1 MNLGGEAADQVVR
14 YSLEGIDHGL
24 RLSGT
29 MAKNLAVFL
38 AAVMKNNQKSYGRI
52 SMARMLREN
61 RPLKFFTVPS
71 NRIHEFAKEA
81 KKRGLPY
88 VVIRDRK
95 NPKLC
100 ELMAFAD
107 DVAKVNRVMDQM
119 ELDFLK
125 SENGEA
131 VQENVREAE
140 RKDPF
145 GNSQEAERTA
155 QTKKNSRKA
164 EGTTQSGIDSTVKT
178 ETMEMPEGEIQFELS
193 DFEDDF
199 NVGELP
205 GMGRSEMSGYGMD
218 ETEMENFT
226 KAQEG
231 RNLSEP
237 SSRSNGISS
246 GQGEQSKKPSV
257 RKELEQIRQEKQ
269 EAGKK
274 RAQKDK
280 SRGNGNRRSRKKMKI
295 KEKGR

>member
-1 MNLGGEAADQVVR
+1 MNFGGEAADQVVR

-24 RLSGT
+24 RLSGS

-61 RPLKFFTVPS
+61 RPMKFFTIPS
-71 NRIHEFAKEA
+71 DRIHEFAKEA

-95 NPKLC
+95 NPGLC
-100 ELMAFAD
+100 ELMVFAD
-107 DVAKVNRVMDQM
+107 DAAKVNRVMDQM

-131 VQENVREAE
+131 VQENVGETVE
-140 RKDPF
+140 SHMPGKPK
-145 GNSQEAERTA
+145 EAERTA
-155 QTKKNSRKA
+155 QP
-164 EGTTQSGIDSTVKT
+164 EQSSTVKT
-178 ETMEMPEGEIQFELS
+178 ETVEMPDGEVQFELS

-205 GMGRSEMSGYGMD
+205 GMGRSGMD
-218 ETEMENFT
+218 EPEMDGPEMGNFT
-226 KAQEG
+226 RAQEG

-237 SSRSNGISS
+237 SSRSSGISS
-246 GQGEQSKKPSV
+246 AQGEQNRKPSV
-257 RKELEQIRQEKQ
+257 RKELDEIRQEKQ
-269 EAGKK
+269 EAKK
-274 RAQKDK
+274 RNQKDRG
-280 SRGNGNRRSRKKMKI
+280 RGNGNRRIRKKMKT

>member
-100 ELMAFAD
+100 ELMVFAD
-107 DVAKVNRVMDQM
+107 DAAKVNRVMDQM

-155 QTKKNSRKA
+155 QP
-164 EGTTQSGIDSTVKT
+164 DSTIKT
-178 ETMEMPEGEIQFELS
+178 ETVEMPEGEIQFELS

-226 KAQEG
+226 QAQEG

-237 SSRSNGISS
+237 SSRSSGISS
-246 GQGEQSKKPSV
+246 GQGEQNKKPSV

-274 RAQKDK
+274 RDQKDK

>member
-100 ELMAFAD
+100 ELMVFAD
-107 DVAKVNRVMDQM
+107 DAAKVNRVMDQM

-125 SENGEA
+125 SKNGEA

-145 GNSQEAERTA
+145 GNSQETERTA
-155 QTKKNSRKA
+155 QP
-164 EGTTQSGIDSTVKT
+164 DSTIKT
-178 ETMEMPEGEIQFELS
+178 KTVEMPEGEIQFELS

-226 KAQEG
+226 QAQEG
-231 RNLSEP
+231 KNPSGP
-237 SSRSNGISS
+237 SSRSSDISS
-246 GQGEQSKKPSV
+246 GQGEPNKKPSV
-257 RKELEQIRQEKQ
+257 RKELNQIKQEK

-274 RAQKDK
+274 RNQRDR
-280 SRGNGNRRSRKKMKI
+280 SRGNHRGRKKMKI

>member
-61 RPLKFFTVPS
+61 RPLKFFTIPS

-100 ELMAFAD
+100 ELMVFAD
-107 DVAKVNRVMDQM
+107 DAAKVNRVMDQM

-125 SENGEA
+125 SKNGEA

-145 GNSQEAERTA
+145 GNSQETERTA
-155 QTKKNSRKA
+155 QP
-164 EGTTQSGIDSTVKT
+164 DSTIKT
-178 ETMEMPEGEIQFELS
+178 KTVEMPEGEIQFELS

-226 KAQEG
+226 QAQEG

-237 SSRSNGISS
+237 SSRSSGISS
-246 GQGEQSKKPSV
+246 GT
-257 RKELEQIRQEKQ
+257 
-269 EAGKK
+269 
-274 RAQKDK
+274 
-280 SRGNGNRRSRKKMKI
+280 GNP
-295 KEKGR
+295 

>member
-61 RPLKFFTVPS
+61 RPLKFFTIPS
-71 NRIHEFAKEA
+71 NRIHEFAKEG

-100 ELMAFAD
+100 ELMVFAD
-107 DVAKVNRVMDQM
+107 DAAKANRVMDQM
-119 ELDFLK
+119 NLDFLK

-131 VQENVREAE
+131 VQETVREAGE
-140 RKDPF
+140 VRLAGRP
-145 GNSQEAERTA
+145 QEAEKMA
-155 QTKKNSRKA
+155 YPEQKSP
-164 EGTTQSGIDSTVKT
+164 IKT
-178 ETMEMPEGEIQFELS
+178 ETVEMPEGEIQFELS

-205 GMGRSEMSGYGMD
+205 GMGEP
-218 ETEMENFT
+218 EMENFT
-226 KAQEG
+226 QAQEG
-231 RNLSEP
+231 KNPSGP
-237 SSRSNGISS
+237 SSRSSDISS
-246 GQGEQSKKPSV
+246 GQGEPNKKPSV
-257 RKELEQIRQEKQ
+257 RKELNQIKQEK

-274 RAQKDK
+274 RSQRDRN
-280 SRGNGNRRSRKKMKI
+280 RGNHRGRKKMKI

>member
-100 ELMAFAD
+100 ELMVFAD
-107 DVAKVNRVMDQM
+107 DAAKVNRVMDQM

-140 RKDPF
+140 RMESF

-155 QTKKNSRKA
+155 QS
-164 EGTTQSGIDSTVKT
+164 DSIIKT
-178 ETMEMPEGEIQFELS
+178 ETVEMPEGEIQFELS

-205 GMGRSEMSGYGMD
+205 GMDRSEMSGYGMD
-218 ETEMENFT
+218 ETKMENFT
-226 KAQEG
+226 QAQEG

-237 SSRSNGISS
+237 SSRSSGISS
-246 GQGEQSKKPSV
+246 GQGEQNRKPSV

-269 EAGKK
+269 EAKK
-274 RAQKDK
+274 RDQKDR
-280 SRGNGNRRSRKKMKI
+280 SRGNGKRRSRKKMKI

>member
-24 RLSGT
+24 RLSGS

-61 RPLKFFTVPS
+61 RPLKFFTIPS
-71 NRIHEFAKEA
+71 DRIHEFAKEA

-95 NPKLC
+95 NPGLC
-100 ELMAFAD
+100 ELMVFAD
-107 DVAKVNRVMDQM
+107 DAAKVNRVMDQM
-119 ELDFLK
+119 NLDFLK

-131 VQENVREAE
+131 VQETVGETGKAGKAE
-140 RKDPF
+140 KV
-145 GNSQEAERTA
+145 QEAEERGYPG
-155 QTKKNSRKA
+155 QVHPV
-164 EGTTQSGIDSTVKT
+164 QT
-178 ETMEMPEGEIQFELS
+178 ETVEMPEGEIQFELS
-193 DFEDDF
+193 DFEEDF
-199 NVGELP
+199 NVGSLP
-205 GMGRSEMSGYGMD
+205 GMD
-218 ETEMENFT
+218 EPEMENFT
-226 KAQEG
+226 QAREG

-237 SSRSNGISS
+237 SSRSRDTST
-246 GQGEQSKKPSV
+246 GQGQNRKPSV
-257 RKELEQIRQEKQ
+257 RKELNQIRQEKQ

-274 RAQKDK
+274 RNQKD
-280 SRGNGNRRSRKKMKI
+280 RDRGNRRGRKKTKT

>member
-100 ELMAFAD
+100 ELMVFAD
-107 DVAKVNRVMDQM
+107 DAAKVNRVMDQM

-131 VQENVREAE
+131 VQENVREID

-155 QTKKNSRKA
+155 QP
-164 EGTTQSGIDSTVKT
+164 DSTIKT
-178 ETMEMPEGEIQFELS
+178 ETVEMPEGEIQFELS

-226 KAQEG
+226 QAQEG

-246 GQGEQSKKPSV
+246 GQGEQNKKPSV

-274 RAQKDK
+274 RDK
-280 SRGNGNRRSRKKMKI
+280 SCGNGNRRSRKRMKI

>member
-71 NRIHEFAKEA
+71 NRIHEFSKEA

-100 ELMAFAD
+100 ELMVFAD
-107 DVAKVNRVMDQM
+107 DAAKVNRVMDQM

-155 QTKKNSRKA
+155 QP
-164 EGTTQSGIDSTVKT
+164 DSTIKT
-178 ETMEMPEGEIQFELS
+178 ETVEMPEGEIQFELS

-226 KAQEG
+226 QAQEG

-246 GQGEQSKKPSV
+246 GQGEQNKKPSV

-274 RAQKDK
+274 RDQKDK
-280 SRGNGNRRSRKKMKI
+280 SCGNGNRRSRKRMKI

>member
-100 ELMAFAD
+100 ELMVFAD
-107 DVAKVNRVMDQM
+107 DAAKVNRVMDQM

-131 VQENVREAE
+131 VQENVREID

-155 QTKKNSRKA
+155 QP
-164 EGTTQSGIDSTVKT
+164 DSTIKT
-178 ETMEMPEGEIQFELS
+178 ETVEMPEGEIQFELS

-226 KAQEG
+226 QAQEG

-237 SSRSNGISS
+237 SSRSSGISS
-246 GQGEQSKKPSV
+246 GQGEQNKKPSV

-274 RAQKDK
+274 RDQKDR
-280 SRGNGNRRSRKKMKI
+280 SRGNGKRRSRKKMKI

>member
-71 NRIHEFAKEA
+71 NRIHEFSKEA

-100 ELMAFAD
+100 ELMVFAD
-107 DVAKVNRVMDQM
+107 DAAKVNRVMDQM

-131 VQENVREAE
+131 VQENVREID

-155 QTKKNSRKA
+155 QP
-164 EGTTQSGIDSTVKT
+164 DSTIKT
-178 ETMEMPEGEIQFELS
+178 ETVEMPEGEIQFELS

-226 KAQEG
+226 QAQEG

-237 SSRSNGISS
+237 SSRSSGISS
-246 GQGEQSKKPSV
+246 GQGEQNKKPSV

-274 RAQKDK
+274 RDQKDK

>member
-71 NRIHEFAKEA
+71 NRIYEFAKEA

-100 ELMAFAD
+100 ELMVFAD
-107 DVAKVNRVMDQM
+107 DAAKVNRVMDQM

-125 SENGEA
+125 SKNGEA

-164 EGTTQSGIDSTVKT
+164 ERTTQSGMDSTVKT
-178 ETMEMPEGEIQFELS
+178 ETVEMPEGEIQFELS

-199 NVGELP
+199 NVGDLQQITGSELDEPEP
-205 GMGRSEMSGYGMD
+205 G
-218 ETEMENFT
+218 NFT
-226 KAQEG
+226 QAQEE

-274 RAQKDK
+274 RNQKDR
-280 SRGNGNRRSRKKMKI
+280 SRGNGKRRSRKKMKI

>member
-71 NRIHEFAKEA
+71 NRIHEFSKEA

-88 VVIRDRK
+88 LGLRDRK
-95 NPKLC
+95 NTKMC
-100 ELMAFAD
+100 ELKVFSD
-107 DVAKVNRVMDQM
+107 DAAKVNRVMDQM

-131 VQENVREAE
+131 VQENVREID

-155 QTKKNSRKA
+155 QP
-164 EGTTQSGIDSTVKT
+164 DSTIKT
-178 ETMEMPEGEIQFELS
+178 ETVEMPEGEIQFELS

-226 KAQEG
+226 QAQEG

-237 SSRSNGISS
+237 SSRSSGISS
-246 GQGEQSKKPSV
+246 GQGEQNKKPSV

-274 RAQKDK
+274 RDQKDK

>member
-61 RPLKFFTVPS
+61 RPLKFFTIPS

-100 ELMAFAD
+100 ELMVFAD
-107 DVAKVNRVMDQM
+107 DAAKVNRVMDQM

-125 SENGEA
+125 SKNGEA

-145 GNSQEAERTA
+145 GNSQETERTA
-155 QTKKNSRKA
+155 QP
-164 EGTTQSGIDSTVKT
+164 DSTIKT
-178 ETMEMPEGEIQFELS
+178 KTVEMPEGEIQFELS

-226 KAQEG
+226 QAQEG

-246 GQGEQSKKPSV
+246 GQGEQNKKPSV

-274 RAQKDK
+274 RDQKDK
-280 SRGNGNRRSRKKMKI
+280 SCGNGNRRSRKRMKI

>member
-100 ELMAFAD
+100 ELMVFAD
-107 DVAKVNRVMDQM
+107 DAAKVNRVMDQM

-131 VQENVREAE
+131 VQENVREID

-155 QTKKNSRKA
+155 QP
-164 EGTTQSGIDSTVKT
+164 DSTIKT
-178 ETMEMPEGEIQFELS
+178 ETVEMPEGEIQFELS

-226 KAQEG
+226 QAQEG

-237 SSRSNGISS
+237 SSRSSGISS
-246 GQGEQSKKPSV
+246 GQGEQNKKPSV

-274 RAQKDK
+274 RDQKDK
-280 SRGNGNRRSRKKMKI
+280 SCGNGNRRSRKRMKI

>member
-71 NRIHEFAKEA
+71 NRIYEFAKEA

-100 ELMAFAD
+100 ELMVFAD
-107 DVAKVNRVMDQM
+107 DAAKVNRVMDQM

-155 QTKKNSRKA
+155 QP
-164 EGTTQSGIDSTVKT
+164 DSTIKT
-178 ETMEMPEGEIQFELS
+178 ETVEMPEGEIQFELS

-226 KAQEG
+226 QAQEG

-246 GQGEQSKKPSV
+246 GQGEQNKKPSV

-274 RAQKDK
+274 RDQKDK
-280 SRGNGNRRSRKKMKI
+280 SCGNGNRRSRKRMKI

>member
-71 NRIHEFAKEA
+71 NRIHEFSKEA

-100 ELMAFAD
+100 ELMVFAD
-107 DVAKVNRVMDQM
+107 DAAKVNRVMDQM

-155 QTKKNSRKA
+155 QP
-164 EGTTQSGIDSTVKT
+164 DSTIKT
-178 ETMEMPEGEIQFELS
+178 ETVEMPEGEIQFELS

-226 KAQEG
+226 QAQEG

-237 SSRSNGISS
+237 SLRSSGISS
-246 GQGEQSKKPSV
+246 GT
-257 RKELEQIRQEKQ
+257 
-269 EAGKK
+269 
-274 RAQKDK
+274 
-280 SRGNGNRRSRKKMKI
+280 GNP
-295 KEKGR
+295 

>member
-1 MNLGGEAADQVVR
+1 
-14 YSLEGIDHGL
+14 
-24 RLSGT
+24 
-29 MAKNLAVFL
+29 
-38 AAVMKNNQKSYGRI
+38 
-52 SMARMLREN
+52 MARMLREN

-100 ELMAFAD
+100 ELMVFAD
-107 DVAKVNRVMDQM
+107 DAAKVNRVMDQM

-155 QTKKNSRKA
+155 QP
-164 EGTTQSGIDSTVKT
+164 DSTIKT
-178 ETMEMPEGEIQFELS
+178 ETVEMPEGEIQFELS

-226 KAQEG
+226 QAQEG

-246 GQGEQSKKPSV
+246 GQGEQNKKPSV

-274 RAQKDK
+274 RDQKDK
-280 SRGNGNRRSRKKMKI
+280 SCGNGNRRSRKRMKI

>member
-100 ELMAFAD
+100 ELMVFAD
-107 DVAKVNRVMDQM
+107 DAAKVNRVMDQM

-131 VQENVREAE
+131 VQENVREID

-155 QTKKNSRKA
+155 QP
-164 EGTTQSGIDSTVKT
+164 DSTIKT
-178 ETMEMPEGEIQFELS
+178 ETVEMPEGEIQFELS

-226 KAQEG
+226 QAQEG

-274 RAQKDK
+274 RDQKDK

>member
-61 RPLKFFTVPS
+61 RPLKFFTIPS

-100 ELMAFAD
+100 ELMVFAD
-107 DVAKVNRVMDQM
+107 DAAKVNRVMDQM

-131 VQENVREAE
+131 VQENVREID

-155 QTKKNSRKA
+155 QP
-164 EGTTQSGIDSTVKT
+164 DSTIKT
-178 ETMEMPEGEIQFELS
+178 ETVEMPEGEIQFELS

-226 KAQEG
+226 QAQEG

-237 SSRSNGISS
+237 SSRSSGISS
-246 GQGEQSKKPSV
+246 GQGEQNKKPSV

-274 RAQKDK
+274 RDQKDK

>member
-61 RPLKFFTVPS
+61 RPLKFFTIPS

-100 ELMAFAD
+100 ELMVFAD
-107 DVAKVNRVMDQM
+107 DAAKVNRVMDQM

-125 SENGEA
+125 SKNGEA

-145 GNSQEAERTA
+145 GNSQETERTA
-155 QTKKNSRKA
+155 QP
-164 EGTTQSGIDSTVKT
+164 DSTIKT
-178 ETMEMPEGEIQFELS
+178 KTVEMPEGEIQFELS

-226 KAQEG
+226 QAQEG

-274 RAQKDK
+274 RDQKDR
-280 SRGNGNRRSRKKMKI
+280 SRGNGNRRSRKRMKI

>member
-71 NRIHEFAKEA
+71 NRIHEFSKEA

-100 ELMAFAD
+100 ELMVFAD
-107 DVAKVNRVMDQM
+107 DAAKVNRVMDQM

-155 QTKKNSRKA
+155 QP
-164 EGTTQSGIDSTVKT
+164 DSTIKT
-178 ETMEMPEGEIQFELS
+178 KTVEMPEGEIQFELS

-226 KAQEG
+226 QAQEG
-231 RNLSEP
+231 RTLSEP
-237 SSRSNGISS
+237 SSRSSGISS
-246 GQGEQSKKPSV
+246 GQGEQNKKPSV

-274 RAQKDK
+274 RDQKDK